1 MNILLFGATGSI
13 GATIHDSLHE
23 KGTIFCGTR
32 EYVSQDIPALDV
44 VIWSQGANTNDTI
57 GQLDEHRFDQV
68 MDANLYFVIRSL
80 NYLLKTNKIK
90 DGARLCIISSVWQ
103 DSIAR
108 PNKFSYTVSK
118 AALGGLV
125 RSAAVDLKQRNI
137 LVNAILPG
145 PIDNEMTR
153 SNLTLEQIQKLP
165 GFTDARDIC
174 HMIDYTCFKNT
185 SMTGQSIVIDQ
196 GFSLMK
202 I

>member
-1 MNILLFGATGSI
+1 MNILLFGASGSL
-13 GATIHDSLHE
+13 GSTIHSSICE
-23 KGTIFCGTR
+23 KGTIYCGART
-32 EYVSQDIPALDV
+32 YASQNIPVVDV
-44 VIWSQGANTNDTI
+44 VIWAQGANTNDTI
-57 GQLDEHRFDQV
+57 GQLDERYDEI
-68 MDANLYFVIRSL
+68 MDANLYFIIRSL
-80 NYLLKTNKIK
+80 DYLLKNNKIR

-125 RSAAVDLKQRNI
+125 RSAAVDLKPRNI

-153 SNLTLEQIQKLP
+153 INMTPEQIQKLP

-174 HMIDYTCFKNT
+174 HMIDYICFKNT
-185 SMTGQSIVIDQ
+185 SMTGQSIVIDN